1 VTAAVRGWAGRLDPL
16 AVRVLSGV
24 LLAGVV
30 GGLLAA
36 GLPGIYALVLAIGAL
51 ALWEFRGLSR
61 RMGYRAPSWLLYPL
75 GLIFAFS
82 GTLLKAV
89 PLQVVL
95 SVALIAGLSVF
106 LVLPGRREGLGRW
119 AMGLAGAV
127 YVGLPF
133 NYYLLLYT
141 GARHAPGIAWLVLI
155 VVTVVVSDAAAL
167 LAGTR
172 LGRHPFFPAI
182 SPKKTIEGALAGLL
196 CCVPVTVAGGMLL
209 LGLPAWHAA
218 VLGLLVGVT
227 AQAGD
232 LVESQMKRLARV
244 KDSSHLIPG
253 HGGILDRLDSALFPP
268 IVVFLYASYL
278 HLL

>member
-1 VTAAVRGWAGRLDPL
+1 MTAAVRGWAGRLDPL
-16 AVRVLSGV
+16 AIRVLSGV
-24 LLAGVV
+24 LLAAVV
-30 GGLLAA
+30 GGLLAV
-36 GLPGIYALVLAIGAL
+36 GRPGTYVLVVVVGGI
-51 ALWEFRGLSR
+51 ALWEFRGLSK
-61 RMGYRAPSWLLYPL
+61 RMGHRAPSWLLYPL
-75 GLIFAFS
+75 GAVFAFS
-82 GTLLKAV
+82 GTLLNAV

-127 YVGLPF
+127 YIGLPF
-133 NYYLLLYT
+133 NYYLLLDDR
-141 GARHAPGIAWLVLI
+141 ARHAPGVAWLVLI

-167 LAGTR
+167 LVGTR
-172 LGRHPFFPAI
+172 LGRHPFFPNI
-182 SPKKTIEGALAGLL
+182 SPKKTVEGALAGLV
-196 CCVPVTVAGGMLL
+196 CSVPVMLAGGVLL
-209 LGLPAWHAA
+209 LDLPPWHAA
-218 VLGLLVGVT
+218 VLGLLIGVT

-253 HGGILDRLDSALFPP
+253 HGGVLDRLDSGLFPP